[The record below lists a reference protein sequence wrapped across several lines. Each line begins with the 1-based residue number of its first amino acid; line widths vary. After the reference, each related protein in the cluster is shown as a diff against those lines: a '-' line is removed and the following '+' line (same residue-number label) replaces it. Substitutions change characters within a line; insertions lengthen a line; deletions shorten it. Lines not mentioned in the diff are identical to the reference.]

1 VIEAAEPHEGARNE
15 LFRPRRC
22 AAGCAHLESGE
33 RMFES
38 RVLGVDPG
46 LARLGLAVV
55 DGSGRKTALVWA
67 GAVDT
72 ASDAEESE
80 RLRQLCAAVREAI
93 AAHRPA
99 SVAVERVA
107 WNKNHVSALSVA
119 RATGAIMVVAADA
132 GLSVSEYGPNEVK
145 IAVTGMG
152 NADKQQVRRALV
164 RVHGLQ
170 DVPMQADAAD
180 AVAVALTHLVGA
192 RMRGLARS
200 GSR

>member
-1 VIEAAEPHEGARNE
+1 
-15 LFRPRRC
+15 
-22 AAGCAHLESGE
+22 
-33 RMFES
+33 MFER

-55 DGSGRKTALVWA
+55 DGDGRRTDLIWA

-72 ASDAEESE
+72 TTGSEESE
-80 RLRQLCAAVREAI
+80 RLRQLCVAVREAI
-93 AAHRPA
+93 SVHRPA
-99 SVAVERVA
+99 SMAVERVA
-107 WNKNHVSALSVA
+107 WNKNHVSALTVA
-119 RATGAIMVVAADA
+119 RATGAIMVAAADA
-132 GLSVSEYGPNEVK
+132 GLSVTEYGPNEVK

-152 NADKQQVRRALV
+152 NADKGQVRRALV

-170 DVPMQADAAD
+170 DVPLQADAAD

>member
-1 VIEAAEPHEGARNE
+1 
-15 LFRPRRC
+15 
-22 AAGCAHLESGE
+22 
-33 RMFES
+33 MFEK

-46 LARLGLAVV
+46 VARLGLAVV
-55 DGSGRKTALVWA
+55 DGGGRRAHLVWA

-72 ASDAEESE
+72 SARDEESE
-80 RLRQLCAAVREAI
+80 RLRRLCEAVREAI
-93 AAHRPA
+93 STHRPA

-107 WNKNHVSALSVA
+107 WNRNHVSALTVA

-132 GLSVSEYGPNEVK
+132 GLPVAEYGPSEVK

-152 NADKQQVRRALV
+152 NADKAQVRRALE
-164 RVHGLQ
+164 RVHRLAA
-170 DVPMQADAAD
+170 VPAQADAAD

-192 RMRGLARS
+192 RMRDLARA

>member
-1 VIEAAEPHEGARNE
+1 
-15 LFRPRRC
+15 
-22 AAGCAHLESGE
+22 
-33 RMFES
+33 MFES

-55 DGSGRKTALVWA
+55 DGAGRKTELIWA

-72 ASDAEESE
+72 ASGSEESE

-93 AAHRPA
+93 SMHRP
-99 SVAVERVA
+99 SSMAVERVA

-132 GLSVSEYGPNEVK
+132 GLSVTEYGPNEVK

-152 NADKQQVRRALV
+152 HADKAQVRRALV
-164 RVHGLQ
+164 RVHGLT
-170 DVPMQADAAD
+170 DVPTQADAAD

-192 RMRGLARS
+192 RMRGLARL

>member
-1 VIEAAEPHEGARNE
+1 
-15 LFRPRRC
+15 
-22 AAGCAHLESGE
+22 
-33 RMFES
+33 MFER

-46 LARLGLAVV
+46 VARLGLAVV
-55 DGSGRKTALVWA
+55 DGGGRTSDLIWA

-72 ASDAEESE
+72 PAGAEESE
-80 RLRQLCAAVREAI
+80 RLLRLCEAVREAI
-93 AAHRPA
+93 STHRPG

-107 WNKNHVSALSVA
+107 WNRNHVSALTVA

-132 GLSVSEYGPNEVK
+132 GLSVAEYGPNEVK

-152 NADKQQVRRALV
+152 NADKAQVRRALEK
-164 RVHGLQ
+164 VHGLAS
-170 DVPMQADAAD
+170 VPTQADAAD

-192 RMRGLARS
+192 RMRDLARS

>member
-1 VIEAAEPHEGARNE
+1 
-15 LFRPRRC
+15 
-22 AAGCAHLESGE
+22 
-33 RMFES
+33 MFER

-55 DGSGRKTALVWA
+55 DGEGRKTTLVWS
-67 GAVDT
+67 GAVAT
-72 ASDAEESE
+72 ATDSEESE

-93 AAHRPA
+93 SIHRP
-99 SVAVERVA
+99 SSMAVERVA
-107 WNKNHVSALSVA
+107 WNKNHVSALTVA

-132 GLSVSEYGPNEVK
+132 GLSVAEYGPNEVK

-152 NADKQQVRRALV
+152 NADKEQVRRALV
-164 RVHGLQ
+164 KVHGLKE
-170 DVPMQADAAD
+170 VPVQADAAD

-192 RMRGLARS
+192 RMRSLARS

>member
-1 VIEAAEPHEGARNE
+1 
-15 LFRPRRC
+15 
-22 AAGCAHLESGE
+22 
-33 RMFES
+33 MFER

-46 LARLGLAVV
+46 LARLGLAVL
-55 DGSGRKTALVWA
+55 DGNGRTADLLWA

-72 ASDAEESE
+72 APGSEESE
-80 RLRQLCAAVREAI
+80 RLRQLCVAVREAI
-93 AAHRPA
+93 AAHRP
-99 SVAVERVA
+99 SSMAVERVA

-152 NADKQQVRRALV
+152 NADKAQVRRALV
-164 RVHGLQ
+164 KVHGLEG
-170 DVPMQADAAD
+170 VPVQADAAD

-192 RMRGLARS
+192 RMRKLARL

>member
-1 VIEAAEPHEGARNE
+1 
-15 LFRPRRC
+15 
-22 AAGCAHLESGE
+22 
-33 RMFES
+33 MFER

-55 DGSGRKTALVWA
+55 DVDGRKADLIWA

-72 ASDAEESE
+72 AAGSEESE
-80 RLRQLCAAVREAI
+80 RLRQLCVAVREAI
-93 AAHRPA
+93 AAHRPS

-107 WNKNHVSALSVA
+107 WNKNHVSALTVA

-132 GLSVSEYGPNEVK
+132 GLSVTEYGPNEVK
-145 IAVTGMG
+145 MAVTGMG
-152 NADKQQVRRALV
+152 NADKAQVRTALV
-164 RVHGLQ
+164 KVHGLRE
-170 DVPMQADAAD
+170 VPAQADAAD

-192 RMRGLARS
+192 RMRGLARL

>member
-1 VIEAAEPHEGARNE
+1 
-15 LFRPRRC
+15 
-22 AAGCAHLESGE
+22 
-33 RMFES
+33 MFES

-55 DGSGRKTALVWA
+55 EGNGRKTQLVWA

-72 ASDAEESE
+72 DTRSEESE
-80 RLRQLCAAVREAI
+80 RLRQLCAAVREALSVY
-93 AAHRPA
+93 RP
-99 SVAVERVA
+99 SSMAVERVA

-132 GLSVSEYGPNEVK
+132 GLSVTEYGPNEVK

-170 DVPMQADAAD
+170 HVPLQADAAD

>member
-1 VIEAAEPHEGARNE
+1 
-15 LFRPRRC
+15 
-22 AAGCAHLESGE
+22 
-33 RMFES
+33 MFER

-55 DGSGRKTALVWA
+55 EGNGRKAALIWA
-67 GAVDT
+67 GAVET
-72 ASDAEESE
+72 AAGSQESE
-80 RLRQLCAAVREAI
+80 RLRLLCVAVREAI
-93 AAHRPA
+93 SVHRPA
-99 SVAVERVA
+99 SMAVERVA
-107 WNKNHVSALSVA
+107 WNKNQVSALAVA

-132 GLSVSEYGPNEVK
+132 GLSVTEYGPNEVK

-164 RVHGLQ
+164 KVHGLKE
-170 DVPMQADAAD
+170 VPVQADAAD

-192 RMRGLARS
+192 RMRDLVRL